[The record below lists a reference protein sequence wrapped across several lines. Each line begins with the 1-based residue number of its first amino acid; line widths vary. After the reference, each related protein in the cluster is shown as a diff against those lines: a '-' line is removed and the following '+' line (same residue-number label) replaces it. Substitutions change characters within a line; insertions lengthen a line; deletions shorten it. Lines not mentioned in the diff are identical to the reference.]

1 MNSKNTFFVIYDGP
15 LLENNEFEVRELAPA
30 ILAINDLIEESN
42 KIIYGDSNK
51 ISLCVKANF
60 KAGSFGIELVT
71 HIQSMMSYLFD
82 SNHVEYAKNLLEVI
96 GFIGSG
102 CYSLFLLL
110 KKLKNRKIK
119 TVIKDESEENTYI
132 IHLEDGETIK
142 TSNEVLELYRSTK
155 VRKDTEQMLQPLEKD
170 GIDSFATAESYK
182 KKTDISFEISKEEV
196 IYFKE
201 PKQTEEILGS
211 DISTTHATLIS
222 PALDGG
228 YKWRFDSGDGVFVT
242 DMCDE
247 KFLEKVDK
255 KEISFTQG
263 DIFQI
268 ELETIQI
275 LNNNGKI
282 KKEYKIL
289 KVLNIRNEA
298 LQLNLPFDDY

>member
-1 MNSKNTFFVIYDGP
+1 MSKETFFVIYDGP

-30 ILAINDLIEESN
+30 ILAINDLIEESS

-60 KAGSFGIELVT
+60 KAGSFGIELAT

-142 TSNEVLELYRSTK
+142 TSFEALELYRSMK
-155 VRKDTEQMLQPLEKD
+155 IRRSTEQMLKPLSKD
-170 GIDSFATAESYK
+170 GIDSFAIAQYHK
-182 KKTDISFEISKEEV
+182 KKSTITFEIL
-196 IYFKE
+196 
-201 PKQTEEILGS
+201 QEEIRYFQAPRQAEEKLGTN
-211 DISTTHATLIS
+211 IGTVYATLIS

-228 YKWRFDSGDGVFVT
+228 YQWRFDSGNDVFAA

-247 KFLEKVDK
+247 KFLLKIDEKEV
-255 KEISFTQG
+255 SFTQG
-263 DIFQI
+263 DIFQM
-268 ELETIQI
+268 ELETTQI
-275 LNNNGKI
+275 LNDLGKI
-282 KKEYKIL
+282 KKEYKVI
-289 KVLNIRNEA
+289 KVLGIRNEA
-298 LQLNLPFDDY
+298 IQLNLLLNE